1 MLTGASERRI
11 RNNKI
16 RRRREMRRNIFM
28 CLLTVMLVIS
38 LSLIFFGFGT
48 RAQSSNAEISY
59 KYYKSV
65 TVQEGDTLW
74 SFAEQYGDTEH
85 YTSNQAYIDE
95 VIKMNALTDTEITSG
110 QHIILPYYSVEF
122 VG

>member
-1 MLTGASERRI
+1 MSTRVSERRI

-16 RRRREMRRNIFM
+16 RRRRELHRNILM
-28 CLLTVMLVIS
+28 CMFTFMLVIS

-48 RAQSSNAEISY
+48 KAQSSDAEISY
-59 KYYKSV
+59 KYYKSI

-74 SFAEQYGDTEH
+74 NYAEQYGNSE
-85 YTSNQAYIDE
+85 YYENNQSYINE

-110 QHIILPYYSVEF
+110 QCIILPYYSVEF
-122 VG
+122 IG